1 MRELR
6 RRPLDP
12 PPRVQ
17 VTSNSGRGLGLSSW
31 QRWPRGKGAA
41 LGSALS
47 VAAGQPAGGNL
58 ESPPRR
64 GLLLS
69 ASPAPPAHCKDCQA
83 IMKVLLLKDPKED
96 DCGQDPYV
104 RELGLYGLEATLIP
118 VLSFEFLS
126 LPSLS
131 EKLSHPEGYGGLIF
145 TSPRAVE
152 AVERCLQ
159 KDTKAEVNRIGLHT
173 EGETCGNAEKL
184 AEYICSREPSALPLL
199 FPCGTL
205 KREILPKMLKD
216 KGIPLESVTVY
227 QTIPH
232 PGIQGN
238 LTSYYTQQGVP
249 ASITFFSPSGLTHSL
264 KHIQELSGDSIGQ
277 IKFVA
282 IGPTTAQALAA
293 QGLPV
298 SCTAESPTPRALAA
312 GIRTTLQPH
321 AC

>member
-69 ASPAPPAHCKDCQA
+69 ASPAPPVWK
-83 IMKVLLLKDPKED
+83 KSLKEKWNAKSV
-96 DCGQDPYV
+96 YV
-104 RELGLYGLEATLIP
+104 VGNATA
-118 VLSFEFLS
+118 S
-126 LPSLS
+126 L
-131 EKLSHPEGYGGLIF
+131 
-145 TSPRAVE
+145 
-152 AVERCLQ
+152 
-159 KDTKAEVNRIGLHT
+159 VNRIGLHT